1 MTTATADSLSASSDA
16 TVRRRQMLAAV
27 KLQASRILFQ
37 RRAFGLWIL
46 ALLPALIMV
55 AWVIFELIQ
64 SAAGADSHRVVSLA
78 GTTVGQ
84 STEDYA
90 EMFQGLML
98 IFVVLFG
105 SLSVFGNLV
114 RREILERTLHYSF
127 LVPMTRR
134 DLLLSKYL
142 GGVLAFGFLV
152 TLSTTISFFAVYVP
166 TGWPAMSSFLFGGP
180 GLGHWITY
188 LFVALLGVVGY
199 GAVFLLF
206 GLQFKRPA
214 IAGIVLFVW
223 ELGNFLLPPLL
234 KRLSVMHYLKNL
246 TPVPV
251 DEGPFSIVADAPNPA
266 LSVLGLLILSGVLFT
281 LSIWKLRRT
290 EVLYGED

>member
-1 MTTATADSLSASSDA
+1 MTPAPAETLEASSDA
-16 TVRRRQMLAAV
+16 TVRRRQMLAAIR
-27 KLQASRILFQ
+27 LQAGRILFQ
-37 RRAFGLWIL
+37 RRAVGLWVL

-55 AWVIFELIQ
+55 PWVVFELVRPEAEAI
-64 SAAGADSHRVVSLA
+64 S
-78 GTTVGQ
+78 VGQ
-84 STEDYA
+84 STEDFA

-98 IFVVLFG
+98 LFVVLFG

-134 DLLLSKYL
+134 DLLLAKYL
-142 GGVLAFGFLV
+142 GGVVSLGLLV
-152 TLSTTISFFAVYVP
+152 VLSTTISFFAIYVP
-166 TGWPAMSSFLFGGP
+166 AGWPAMSSFLFGGP
-180 GLGHWITY
+180 GFGHWLAY
-188 LFVALLGVVGY
+188 LFVVLLGVVGY

-206 GLQFKRPA
+206 GLLFKRPA

-223 ELGNFLLPPLL
+223 EIGNFLMPPFL

-251 DEGPFSIVADAPNPA
+251 DEGPFAVLADAPNPA
-266 LSVLGLLILSGVLFT
+266 LSVLGLLILSGVLFAI
-281 LSIWKLRRT
+281 SIWKLRGT

>member
-1 MTTATADSLSASSDA
+1 MNSVTADSVQASSDS
-16 TVRRRQMLAAV
+16 TVRRRQMLAAIR
-27 KLQASRILFQ
+27 LQAGRILLQ
-37 RRAFGLWIL
+37 RRALGVWVL

-55 AWVIFELIQ
+55 PWVIFELVRPDGEVI
-64 SAAGADSHRVVSLA
+64 
-78 GTTVGQ
+78 TVGQ

-90 EMFQGLML
+90 DMFQGLML
-98 IFVVLFG
+98 LFVVLFG
-105 SLSVFGNLV
+105 SLSVFSNLV

-127 LVPMTRR
+127 LIPMTRR

-142 GGVLAFGFLV
+142 GGVAAFGFLV
-152 TLSTTISFFAVYVP
+152 ALSTTLSYFAIYVP
-166 TGWPAMSSFLFGGP
+166 AGWPAMSSFFFGGP
-180 GLGHWITY
+180 GFGHWLSY
-188 LFVALLGVVGY
+188 LFVAFLGVVGY

-206 GLQFKRPA
+206 GLLFKKPA
-214 IAGIVLFVW
+214 IAGIALFAW
-223 ELGNFLLPPLL
+223 EIGNFLMPPLL

-251 DEGPFSIVADAPNPA
+251 DEGPFAVLADAPNPV
-266 LSVLGLLILSGVLFT
+266 LSVLGLLILSGVLFA